1 MVGTRASLWL
11 EWTVTDGASGQQ
23 SVLQQPVAVGPDGPG
38 RFFAVAHAKI
48 FPTDLLFALNR
59 PCMIV
64 SWQMFDSG
72 ATFRFRLQKIRHGF
86 PLKLKQ
92 R

>member
-1 MVGTRASLWL
+1 MARMDRYRRRERVSNQC
-11 EWTVTDGASGQQ
+11 S
-23 SVLQQPVAVGPDGPG
+23 QQPVAVGPDGPG

-48 FPTDLLFALNR
+48 FPTDPLFALNR

-64 SWQMFDSG
+64 SWQMFDSS